1 MVVTR
6 SGRAGAVA
14 TVITVVGAQALDGRH
29 GTAALVTRQ
38 GVAFAGQPVAVGDQ
52 LGVGAIDNG
61 DQAGLA
67 LQLVDGCRCGG
78 SGVDVDAHC

>member
-29 GTAALVTRQ
+29 GRAALLARH
-38 GVAFAGQPVAVGDQ
+38 GIAFAGQPVAVGNQ
-52 LGVGAIDNG
+52 LGAGAVDNG

-78 SGVDVDAHC
+78 SRMDVDAHC